1 MIEVFQKAIFQ
12 KEISSGER
20 ELQENGQFDLVALF
34 DALGE
39 MCAWAKQP
47 IVLLIDE
54 IDSAS
59 NNQVFLDF
67 LVQLRVA
74 YLEREEIADYLE
86 LREILYAILFG
97 GQSFPFNPDHAVV
110 EIGTL
115 FGFIKT
121 LFSELRT
128 HWKMTYKYTL

>member
-20 ELQENGQFDLVALF
+20 EPQENGQFDLVALF

-59 NNQVFLDF
+59 NNQVFPDF
-67 LVQLRVA
+67 LAQLEWPIWNGRRFRRFIPLSWRG
-74 YLEREEIADYLE
+74 YTISEI
-86 LREILYAILFG
+86 
-97 GQSFPFNPDHAVV
+97 
-110 EIGTL
+110 
-115 FGFIKT
+115 
-121 LFSELRT
+121 
-128 HWKMTYKYTL
+128 